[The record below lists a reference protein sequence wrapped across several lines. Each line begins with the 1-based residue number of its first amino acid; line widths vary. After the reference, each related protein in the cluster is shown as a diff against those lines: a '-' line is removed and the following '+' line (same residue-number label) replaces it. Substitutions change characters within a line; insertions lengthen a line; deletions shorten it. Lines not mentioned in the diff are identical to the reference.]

1 MRVELALKPMG
12 DDLAVVNAARV
23 SFNKAKTEL
32 DEADKRL
39 IRYLAANN
47 HESPFAHTA
56 LSMTVEA
63 PLFVARQ
70 LWKSHVGAAS
80 GDVGVFAW
88 NETSRRYVD
97 DEPTVHC
104 LIDWRERADNVKQGS
119 GGALDGDKALLATL
133 AYENGVRVAR
143 EAYRLLLEHGVAP
156 EQARMVLPQAMN
168 TAWRWTGSIL
178 FFARVCRL
186 RLDGHAQQETQEI
199 ARQIGA
205 ICNGAFPVSWKAL
218 MERE

>member
-39 IRYLAANN
+39 IQYLAAHN

-97 DEPTVHC
+97 DEPT
-104 LIDWRERADNVKQGS
+104 IYTPDQWRGRADNVKQGS
-119 GGALDGDKALLATL
+119 GGPLPSDDAALVSRVYETGAGAALA
-133 AYENGVRVAR
+133 AYHS
-143 EAYRLLLEHGVAP
+143 LLRRGVAP

-218 MERE
+218 MERP

>member
-97 DEPTVHC
+97 DEPTIHTP
-104 LIDWRERADNVKQGS
+104 DQWRGRADNVKQGS
-119 GGALDGDKALLATL
+119 GGELPPDDAALVSRVYETGAGAALA
-133 AYENGVRVAR
+133 AYHS
-143 EAYRLLLEHGVAP
+143 LLRRGVAP

-168 TAWRWTGSIL
+168 TSWRWTGSIL

-186 RLDGHAQQETQEI
+186 RLDSHAQQETQEI

-205 ICNGAFPVSWKAL
+205 ICYGKFPVSWEAL
-218 MERE
+218 MDRP

>member
-1 MRVELALKPMG
+1 MRVELVLPPMG

-23 SFNKAKTEL
+23 SFSKTKTEL

-97 DEPTVHC
+97 DEPT
-104 LIDWRERADNVKQGS
+104 IYAPDQWRGRADNVKQGS
-119 GGALDGDKALLATL
+119 GGELPPDDAALVSRVYETGAGAALA
-133 AYENGVRVAR
+133 AYHS
-143 EAYRLLLEHGVAP
+143 LLRRGVAP
-156 EQARMVLPQAMN
+156 EQARMVLPQSMN

-186 RLDGHAQQETQEI
+186 RLDGHAQQETREI
-199 ARQIGA
+199 AHQIGH
-205 ICNGAFPVSWKAL
+205 ICRDKFPVSWEAL
-218 MERE
+218 MDRP

>member
-1 MRVELALKPMG
+1 MKVELALKPMG

-23 SFNKAKTEL
+23 SFSKTKTEL

-39 IRYLAANN
+39 IQYLATHN

-80 GDVGVFAW
+80 GDVGVYAW

-97 DEPTVHC
+97 DEPTVYTP
-104 LIDWRERADNVKQGS
+104 DQWRIRANNIKQGS
-119 GGALDGDKALLATL
+119 GGPLHVADAYLADS
-133 AYENGVRVAR
+133 AYEIATRVAMK
-143 EAYRLLLEHGVAP
+143 AYESLLEHGVAP
-156 EQARMVLPQAMN
+156 EQARMVLPQSMN

-199 ARQIGA
+199 ARQISA
-205 ICNGAFPVSWKAL
+205 ICNETFPVSWKAL
-218 MERE
+218 MDRE